1 MNLVPLVL
9 FLGILLR
16 KKASA
21 KTVFC
26 PAQQPCRTAFA
37 SYNSITLKCGDRPEN
52 ALVQWQYL
60 EWNKPNMQA
69 LTFRQSSGSTPSDN
83 LNRQEHMKVL
93 DLISRSEIESGNLKL
108 LSPRAE
114 NSGIYAC
121 KYERRLLA
129 SYEIDFQDTTNI
141 YISHVSLGQS
151 VQTNHSVDLG
161 EVGIAKMFTVWNDWQ
176 LCDRCRMPGEMK
188 RLGFCYVTITRNSFV
203 IETPRPCGLS
213 QSNNSQIR
221 SLHKPE
227 LRIKI
232 CTEACNEIA
241 STEDEDFMMVIDNYR
256 TYLHADVL
264 LTCPMASIYEAV
276 SWEHRNT
283 TFTRLL
289 QMTKNSSY
297 ILDTTTGGG
306 TLSIPLFNKSDEG
319 TYRCYVEQ
327 RLVGQFRVT
336 IYDLSDTSEPSRSS
350 LTESI
355 MFGLVIFLGFLFF
368 LSIFQVCKDTAERQI
383 H

>member
-1 MNLVPLVL
+1 MSLVPLTL
-9 FLGILLR
+9 FLGILLH

-26 PAQQPCRTAFA
+26 PAQQPCTTVFA
-37 SYNSITLKCGDRPEN
+37 SYNTITLKCGDQPAN

-60 EWNKPNMQA
+60 EWNQPNTQA
-69 LTFRQSSGSTPSDN
+69 LTFRQSSGSMPMDN

-108 LSPRAE
+108 LSPRVQD
-114 NSGIYAC
+114 SGIYTC

-151 VQTNHSVDLG
+151 LQPNHSVNLG
-161 EVGIAKMFTVWNDWQ
+161 EVGTAKMFTVWNEWQ
-176 LCDRCRMPGEMK
+176 RCDRCGMSGEMK
-188 RLGFCYVTITRNSFV
+188 RLGFCYVMITRNSFV
-203 IETPRPCGLS
+203 VETPRPCGLS

-232 CTEACNEIA
+232 CMEPCNEIA
-241 STEDEDFMMVIDNYR
+241 PTEDEDFMMVIDNYR

-264 LTCPMASIYEAV
+264 LTCPMSSIYEAV
-276 SWEHRNT
+276 SWEHGNT
-283 TFTRLL
+283 TFTRLI
-289 QMTKNSSY
+289 QMSQNPSY
-297 ILDTTTGGG
+297 ILDNTTGGG
-306 TLSIPLFNKSDEG
+306 TLSIPRFNISDEG
-319 TYRCYVEQ
+319 TYRCYVDQ
-327 RLVGQFRVT
+327 MLVGKFRVI
-336 IYDLSDTSEPSRSS
+336 IYNLSDTSEASRSS

-355 MFGLVIFLGFLFF
+355 MIGLFMFLGFLFF
-368 LSIFQVCKDTAERQI
+368 LSIFQVCKDTAEREI